1 MWDALIQEIVDSDRD
16 TLFKHFVTTELDII
30 RKKEKPDVAA
40 TPKRRGARSGGSHNA
55 RNSFYNNNNNRER
68 LDSHVSNDADHQTRP
83 VVPVLQLQN
92 TPIPQ
97 ESKFTRKAR
106 PGSDA
111 YIQLNATLEEVSGK
125 S

>member
-30 RKKEKPDVAA
+30 RKKEKPDATA
-40 TPKRRGARSGGSHNA
+40 TPKRRGPRGGGSHNA
-55 RNSFYNNNNNRER
+55 RNSYYNNRDR
-68 LDSHVSNDADHQTRP
+68 LDSNVSNDADHQTRP
-83 VVPVLQLQN
+83 VVPVLQLPN

-111 YIQLNATLEEVSGK
+111 YLQLNATLEEVSGK